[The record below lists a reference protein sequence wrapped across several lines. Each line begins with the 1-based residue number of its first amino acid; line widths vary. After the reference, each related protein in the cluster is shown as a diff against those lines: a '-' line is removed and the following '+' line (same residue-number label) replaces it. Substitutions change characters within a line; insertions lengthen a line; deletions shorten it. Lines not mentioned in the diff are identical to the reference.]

1 MRKILWLTIAIA
13 SIANADEFP
22 GRTVIDMIKTNNL
35 LGMNQAQ
42 QSQSN
47 VVSQMGKA
55 AKHDYVST
63 LLLDYITSDYFL
75 NLKKN
80 ITSLNNQE
88 YKSLEIISSNYYNSK
103 NSGNNSSAICSSYT
117 GEDGSMS
124 AKDGSFCNTPTGG
137 AYYTYYTSQYGNSI
151 HWGIDK
157 INLTTLEKMPDK
169 LTMNFVC
176 TIDVVNNNIKQNLNI
191 DLQLDQYIID
201 PYMTYLNNN
210 VTSNNGS
217 IPSDNDT
224 PNKYCYYYSN
234 EYKKSFFGNGGSVT
248 EDKTAVPDSTIAHFN
263 DLINQYNKY
272 CTSTECKI
280 YYALSYISPSL
291 ITPLFTFNDNQT
303 KDVPKVTPDKI
314 LTDNLVKRFG
324 DAANNKYNLAFYF
337 YGQAIAYACNENVLS
352 KDGQLTNDGLN
363 KCLSTAAMWN
373 KSFNDQAGMYPF
385 QMERYS
391 DGLNDAIADISRY
404 KPNIAQSEI
413 ILKNISKIHTAAVGR
428 GLSLIHI
435 SEPTRPCH

>member
-137 AYYTYYTSQYGNSI
+137 AYYTYYTY
-151 HWGIDK
+151 DTYDTYDYLL
-157 INLTTLEKMPDK
+157 NL
-169 LTMNFVC
+169 
-176 TIDVVNNNIKQNLNI
+176 
-191 DLQLDQYIID
+191 
-201 PYMTYLNNN
+201 
-210 VTSNNGS
+210 
-217 IPSDNDT
+217 
-224 PNKYCYYYSN
+224 
-234 EYKKSFFGNGGSVT
+234 
-248 EDKTAVPDSTIAHFN
+248 
-263 DLINQYNKY
+263 
-272 CTSTECKI
+272 
-280 YYALSYISPSL
+280 
-291 ITPLFTFNDNQT
+291 
-303 KDVPKVTPDKI
+303 
-314 LTDNLVKRFG
+314 
-324 DAANNKYNLAFYF
+324 
-337 YGQAIAYACNENVLS
+337 
-352 KDGQLTNDGLN
+352 
-363 KCLSTAAMWN
+363 
-373 KSFNDQAGMYPF
+373 
-385 QMERYS
+385 
-391 DGLNDAIADISRY
+391 
-404 KPNIAQSEI
+404 
-413 ILKNISKIHTAAVGR
+413 
-428 GLSLIHI
+428 
-435 SEPTRPCH
+435 